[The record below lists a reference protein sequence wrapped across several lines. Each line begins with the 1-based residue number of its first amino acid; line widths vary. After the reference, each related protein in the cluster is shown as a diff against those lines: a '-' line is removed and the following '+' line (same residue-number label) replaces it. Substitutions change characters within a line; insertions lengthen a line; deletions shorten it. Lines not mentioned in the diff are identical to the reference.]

1 MFIKR
6 YGRFIACSNYPDCKY
21 SKNIEV
27 KLKDTP
33 CPYCGAGINILKSK
47 KHKNKTFYACDKS
60 GSDPDCQF
68 ISWDPPVK
76 DKKCPTCGSFMV
88 YRKFRGKTYQKCGN
102 RDCPTNAKR
111 SKS

>member
-1 MFIKR
+1 MIYEFMPTQSYNGYDKPWA
-6 YGRFIACSNYPDCKY
+6 G
-21 SKNIEV
+21 
-27 KLKDTP
+27 
-33 CPYCGAGINILKSK
+33 GAGINILKSK

-88 YRKFRGKTYQKCGN
+88 YKKFRGKSYQKCGN
-102 RDCPTNAKR
+102 RDCPSNEKR
-111 SKS
+111 KKS